1 MSSDL
6 KVEKQPHEKKG
17 RRIPGRVKSIYK
29 DSEAEEQLE
38 KRSFW
43 LESSEL

>member
-1 MSSDL
+1 MSLDL

-17 RRIPGRVKSIYK
+17 RIPERVKSIYK
-29 DSEAEEQLE
+29 DSAAEEQLE